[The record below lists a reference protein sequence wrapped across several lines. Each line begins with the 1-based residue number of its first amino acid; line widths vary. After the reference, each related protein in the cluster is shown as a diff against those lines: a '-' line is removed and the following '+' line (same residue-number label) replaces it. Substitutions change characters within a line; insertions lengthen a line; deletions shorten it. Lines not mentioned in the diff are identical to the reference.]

1 MVPIAGHQFALNPP
15 SSFGAKVTFITMN
28 RGSVDSGYRQRKLG
42 RAGLPE
48 RRGSVLAEP
57 HQIGAHEGGDPLRI
71 SGGPISGFGIVIGC
85 GLVTA
90 VDEIPCLG
98 I

>member
-1 MVPIAGHQFALNPP
+1 MSHQD
-15 SSFGAKVTFITMN
+15 
-28 RGSVDSGYRQRKLG
+28 VDAQRLI
-42 RAGLPE
+42 LE
-48 RRGSVLAEP
+48 RREIALAEP

-98 I
+98 IREAGCEDLAIGGDDPPRSIVGTVDLHR